1 MAQPTRVSCSSRRAC
16 SSNLAVFPEEGSCG
30 SPLLF
35 RLHLGQN
42 LSMRRLHKLVLRR
55 SILAL
60 AVLSLPLLRAQNPSQ
75 TAPVTQTP
83 DAPTATSRAAPVG
96 SSPNL
101 VQLRLMIDRGH
112 PADALKE
119 LDPLSAQQ
127 PAPPGVNRLR
137 GLALYSQN
145 QFAEADAAFARAL
158 KQDPHDE
165 ESTQLRG
172 LTLFRLGR
180 PADAIPLLESAH
192 DWTSQTRVDPSYV
205 LALCYLDTRN
215 YDNARRA
222 FATQY
227 GFPPDSAPAYLL
239 AARMLLRR
247 EYLPVAQ
254 QFARKALELDPQLP
268 LAHALLG
275 EIALAG
281 EHLDEAI
288 AEFEKERLRNPLD
301 GSIYDRLGDAYTRAG
316 DYTKAQQS
324 LQRALLLEPNST
336 GPYILL
342 GKVLLKRQDP
352 TSAMMYLE
360 RAEKMDPNNY
370 MTHSLLGQ
378 VYRALGR
385 AEDAS
390 RETQTSQKIQA
401 AGEPKLETV
410 R

>member
-1 MAQPTRVSCSSRRAC
+1 
-16 SSNLAVFPEEGSCG
+16 
-30 SPLLF
+30 
-35 RLHLGQN
+35 
-42 LSMRRLHKLVLRR
+42 MRRLRKL
-55 SILAL
+55 ILIQLLLAP
-60 AVLSLPLLRAQNPSQ
+60 AVLFQPLLGAQKLEQ
-75 TAPVTQTP
+75 AAPAAQAP
-83 DAPTATSRAAPVG
+83 DAPSATTGAAPAG
-96 SSPNL
+96 STPNL
-101 VQLRLMIDRGH
+101 VQLRLMIDRGRS
-112 PADALKE
+112 ADALKE
-119 LDPLSAQQ
+119 LNPLSARQ
-127 PAPPGVNRLR
+127 PAPAGVNRLR
-137 GLALYSQN
+137 GLALYTQN
-145 QFAEADAAFARAL
+145 QFVEADAAFASAL

-172 LTLFRLGR
+172 LTLFRLSR

-192 DWTSQTRVDPSYV
+192 EWTSQTRVDPSYV
-205 LALCYLDTRN
+205 LALCYLDTRR

-239 AARMLLRR
+239 TARMLLRR

-254 QFARKALELDPQLP
+254 QFAAKALELDPQLP

-281 EHLDEAI
+281 EHLEEAI
-288 AEFEKERLRNPLD
+288 AEFEKERLRNPLN

-352 TSAMMYLE
+352 ASAMMYLE
-360 RAEKMDPNNY
+360 RAEKMDPSNY

-378 VYRALGR
+378 VYRSLGR
-385 AEDAS
+385 TEDAT
-390 RETQTSQKIQA
+390 RETQISQKIQA
-401 AGEPKLETV
+401 ASEPKLETV
-410 R
+410 H

>member
-1 MAQPTRVSCSSRRAC
+1 MRRLPKLVFLR
-16 SSNLAVFPEEGSCG
+16 SLLAVAALS
-30 SPLLF
+30 SPLLCA
-35 RLHLGQN
+35 Q
-42 LSMRRLHKLVLRR
+42 KPAQPAP
-55 SILAL
+55 AL
-60 AVLSLPLLRAQNPSQ
+60 
-75 TAPVTQTP
+75 QTP
-83 DAPTATSRAAPVG
+83 DGPTATTGAAPAA
-96 SSPNL
+96 SPANL
-101 VQLRLMIDRGH
+101 TQLRRMIDRGQS
-112 PADALKE
+112 ADALKE
-119 LDPLSAQQ
+119 LNALSARQ

-137 GLALYSQN
+137 GMALYSQN
-145 QFAEADAAFARAL
+145 QFVEADAALAAAL
-158 KQDPHDE
+158 QQDPHDE
-165 ESTQLRG
+165 ESARWRG
-172 LTLFRLGR
+172 LTLYRLGK

-192 DWTSQTRVDPSYV
+192 GWTSDTKVDPSYV

-215 YDNARRA
+215 YDGARRA

-254 QFARKALELDPQLP
+254 QFAAKSLELDPQLP

-281 EHLDEAI
+281 EHIDEAI
-288 AEFEKERLRNPLD
+288 AEFEKERLRNPLN

-352 TSAMMYLE
+352 ANAMMYLE
-360 RAEKMDPNNY
+360 RAEKMDPSNY

-378 VYRALGR
+378 AYRSLGR
-385 AEDAS
+385 TDDAT
-390 RETQTSQKIQA
+390 REIQLSQKIQA
-401 AGEPKLETV
+401 ASQPKLETI

>member
-1 MAQPTRVSCSSRRAC
+1 MRRPHKVLHR
-16 SSNLAVFPEEGSCG
+16 SIFIFIVLPLSLAHSQTPVQTPATQNAATETA
-30 SPLLF
+30 PLDPA
-35 RLHLGQN
+35 QN
-42 LSMRRLHKLVLRR
+42 LIRLR
-55 SILAL
+55 
-60 AVLSLPLLRAQNPSQ
+60 Q
-75 TAPVTQTP
+75 
-83 DAPTATSRAAPVG
+83 
-96 SSPNL
+96 
-101 VQLRLMIDRGH
+101 MIDRGH
-112 PADALKE
+112 SADALKQ
-119 LDPLSAQQ
+119 LDTLATHQ
-127 PAPPGVNRLR
+127 PVPAGVNRLR

-145 QFAEADAAFARAL
+145 QFTEADAALASAL

-192 DWTSQTRVDPSYV
+192 DWTSQTKVDPSYV
-205 LALCYLDTRN
+205 LALCYLDTRQF
-215 YDNARRA
+215 DSARRA

-247 EYLPVAQ
+247 EYLPVSQ
-254 QFARKALELDPQLP
+254 QFATKALELDPQIP

-288 AEFEKERLRNPLD
+288 AEFEKERTRNPLD
-301 GSIYDRLGDAYTRAG
+301 GSIYDRLGDAYIRSG

-342 GKVLLKRQDP
+342 GKALLKRQDP
-352 TSAMMYLE
+352 ANAMMYLE
-360 RAEKMDPNNY
+360 RAEKMDSSNY
-370 MTHSLLGQ
+370 ITHSLLGQ
-378 VYRALGR
+378 AYRSLGR
-385 AEDAS
+385 TEDAS
-390 RETQTSQKIQA
+390 RETQISQKIQA
-401 AGEPKLETV
+401 ASEPKIETIH
-410 R
+410 

>member
-1 MAQPTRVSCSSRRAC
+1 
-16 SSNLAVFPEEGSCG
+16 
-30 SPLLF
+30 
-35 RLHLGQN
+35 
-42 LSMRRLHKLVLRR
+42 MRRLHKLVLLH
-55 SILAL
+55 SILTL
-60 AVLSLPLLRAQNPSQ
+60 AVLPLPLLRAQPP
-75 TAPVTQTP
+75 AQTP
-83 DAPTATSRAAPVG
+83 GTSSSASAPGV

-101 VQLRLMIDRGH
+101 VQLRLMIDRGNTE
-112 PADALKE
+112 DALKQ
-119 LDPLSAQQ
+119 LDTLAAQQ
-127 PAPPGVNRLR
+127 PVPAGVNRLR

-145 QFAEADAAFARAL
+145 QFAEADAAFASAL

-180 PADAIPLLESAH
+180 PADAIPLLESTH
-192 DWTSQTRVDPSYV
+192 GWTSETKVDPSYV
-205 LALCYLDTRN
+205 LSLCYLDTRQ

-222 FATQY
+222 LATQY

-247 EYLPVAQ
+247 EYLPIAQ
-254 QFARKALELDPQLP
+254 QFATKALELDPQLP

-275 EIALAG
+275 EVALAG

-324 LQRALLLEPNST
+324 LQRALLLEPNAT

-352 TSAMMYLE
+352 AGAMMYLE
-360 RAEKMDPNNY
+360 RAAKMDPSNY
-370 MTHSLLGQ
+370 ITHSLLGQ
-378 VYRALGR
+378 AYRLLGR

-390 RETQTSQKIQA
+390 REIQTSQKIQA
-401 AGEPKLETV
+401 ASGPKLETV
-410 R
+410 H